1 MRLARPPK
9 RSPQESTITLINVV
23 FLMLIFFL
31 IAGTL
36 TPPLDKDVA
45 LISTLE
51 SDQAEPPDALFV
63 TADGVMRTRGVEV
76 TAQAHVA
83 AVRQKHLLLPEDPLT
98 VKIAADRD
106 LPAER
111 LIAIVG
117 ELRDAGATRITVVTE
132 RAMP

>member
-9 RSPQESTITLINVV
+9 RNPQESTITLINVV

-36 TPPLDKDVA
+36 TPPLDKDVT

-51 SDQAEPPDALFV
+51 SEQAEPPDALFV
-63 TADGVMRTRGVEV
+63 TADGVMRTRGDAV
-76 TAQAHVA
+76 TAEAYVA
-83 AVRQKHLLLPEDPLT
+83 AVRQRELLLPEDPVT
-98 VKIAADRD
+98 VKIAADRE

-117 ELRDAGATRITVVTE
+117 ELRDAGASRITVVTE